1 MTNARTTASSRGR
14 IDKRQAILQAAFTV
28 FARQGYAQACVQEIA
43 DEAGVAKP
51 TVYNHLTD
59 KATLFRHAL
68 EAAAQTTLNERV
80 AALQP
85 LREPGD
91 DLPAT
96 LEDVAQRLL
105 RLHCDGRSCALRR
118 LLYSEITT
126 FPDALDIVREHGPHR
141 LNAALADR
149 FARLMLA
156 GHLHAS
162 DPAEAAEHFMAL
174 LVGPLETRSEMGTR
188 QLSDTELD
196 EVARSAVRT
205 FLLAFGPQH
214 LQDSTH

>member
-1 MTNARTTASSRGR
+1 MSKARTPASSRGR
-14 IDKRQAILQAAFTV
+14 IDKRQAILEGAFAV
-28 FARQGYAQACVQEIA
+28 FARQGYAQAGVQEIA

-51 TVYNHLTD
+51 TVYNHLAD
-59 KATLFRHAL
+59 KATLFRRAL
-68 EAAAQTTLNERV
+68 EATAQTALNERV

-85 LREPGD
+85 LHEPGK

-96 LEDVAQRLL
+96 LEEVAQRLL

-149 FARLMLA
+149 FARLMLTR
-156 GHLHAS
+156 HLHAS
-162 DPAEAAEHFMAL
+162 DPAQAAEHFMAL
-174 LVGPLETRSEMGTR
+174 LVGPLEARSEMGTR
-188 QLSDTELD
+188 QLSDPELD
-196 EVARSAVRT
+196 EVAHSAVRT

-214 LQDSTH
+214 GQGH